1 MVGNWEGLKIVFK
14 FIDKNGNVII
24 FIFDMKVRLFYKVER
39 DLYRFEFFVK
49 YEIKLIIFLNFF
61 FRKF

>member
-39 DLYRFEFFVK
+39 DLNSFEFFVK
-49 YEIKLIIFLNFF
+49 YELNNLYF
-61 FRKF
+61 

>member
-24 FIFDMKVRLFYKVER
+24 FIFDMKVRFFYER
-39 DLYRFEFFVK
+39 DLYSFEFFVK
-49 YEIKLIIFLNFF
+49 YEIK
-61 FRKF
+61 